1 MVEFSKLR
9 LHGFKSFVDPTIM
22 EIGAGMTG
30 IVGPNGC
37 GKSNLVEALRW
48 VMGESSAK
56 RMRGKGMEDV
66 IFNGTGKRPA
76 RNTAEVSLWLKNDKR
91 KAPAEFNGE
100 DEIEIIRKIE
110 RDSGSAFRVNGK
122 SARARDVQLLF
133 ADISIGANSPALVS
147 QGRVADL
154 ISAKPTQRRLVLEE
168 AAGISGLHVRRHE
181 AELKLRAAENNLT
194 RVEDVLGTM
203 DSQMQGLKK
212 QARQASR
219 YRNLSGHIEKA
230 EALLLY
236 LQWQKADTAVTRAE
250 EAFNLAESA
259 VREHTLAV
267 TRLTTEHT
275 EKSTVL
281 PALRKDEAESAAA
294 LQHLK
299 LSHGMLE
306 KEAQQLHDTLT
317 QNAATLAQIE
327 SDITHEGESHHETET
342 RIREISAEIE
352 KLKSQDGGESGEEL
366 AQNLTLIQQLQDS
379 VTVLEK
385 EQEDLSALL
394 AESAAE
400 KMRRTQEVENY
411 RGRKQRLSDKLETLK
426 TEKAA
431 LEENL
436 PVDNSEDIAAKGEE
450 KEQQI
455 NEIQS
460 GIEQLDKKRVALD
473 DVVEAAL
480 GDVSEA
486 QKQYTRLNTEI
497 DTLEN
502 VLQQHDV
509 AEDADPVL
517 SKIDVDTGFEK
528 ALAVALGGDADAP
541 ENGGAPVYWTSLPQY
556 KDIAPLPKGVKPLSA
571 VVRAPKTLARRLA
584 FIGVVDSDAEAANII
599 ADLLPGQCLVSRE
612 GGAWRWDGLVITK
625 EAPNAAAMRLEQK
638 NRLSE
643 CRATLEASTAQLEK
657 AETSLKQAREKRE
670 ELAEELAQQRHLLR
684 EAEQELH
691 NLRREHT
698 AEVNRNA
705 ETRSRLQSMQQN
717 ILETEEEYAAVT
729 ETLAQAEKQQQDMK
743 DDGKAEERL
752 LHLKGQLTQKRQDLA
767 ERQSVYDRLLGAAE
781 SRTQRL
787 AAMESDLSGWQK
799 RRERMAERR
808 EDLEKR
814 KEQALAQKQ
823 ELASRPDTMKDD
835 LQKLLTQIAEAET
848 RRNKAADLLAEAET
862 ATQDL
867 QRRLKEAENAQADAR
882 ENRAHA
888 TAAVKTAQHTRD
900 SIDAQIEEKF
910 SCTVNGLPEKA
921 EIKIEDEN
929 TGNLPDV
936 DTVHAKLER
945 LLREREN
952 MGPVNLRAEM
962 ESEELAQQMETMTRE
977 KDDLIAAITRLR
989 QGISKLNREARTR
1002 LLEAFEVV
1010 NEHFSDLFT
1019 RLFGGGTAH
1028 LEMTDAE
1035 DPLEAGVEIF
1045 AQPPGKK
1052 MQVLSLFS
1060 GGEQTLTS
1068 IALIFA
1074 MFLTNPA
1081 PICVLDEIDAP
1092 LDDSNVDR
1100 VCTLLDEISAATGTR
1115 FVVITHHRMTMARMH
1130 RLYGVTM
1137 SEQGVSQLVS
1147 VDLQQPSLLDS
1158 LAA

>member
-9 LHGFKSFVDPTIM
+9 LHGFKSFVDPTVM

-76 RNTAEVSLWLKNDKR
+76 RNTAEVSLWLNNDKR
-91 KAPAEFNGE
+91 NAPAEFNGA
-100 DEIEIIRKIE
+100 DDIEIIRKIE
-110 RDSGSAFRVNGK
+110 RESGSAFRVNGK

-147 QGRVADL
+147 QGRVSDL

-219 YRNLSGHIEKA
+219 YRNLSTHIDKA
-230 EALLLY
+230 EALFLY

-250 EAFNLAESA
+250 EAFNIAESA
-259 VREHTLAV
+259 VREHTLSV

-275 EKSTVL
+275 EKSTIL
-281 PALRKDEAESAAA
+281 PTLRKDEAESAAA

-299 LSHGMLE
+299 LSYGMLE
-306 KEAQQLHDTLT
+306 KEAQQLHETLM
-317 QNAATLAQIE
+317 QNTETLAQID
-327 SDITHEGESHHETET
+327 SDISHESESHTETEN
-342 RIREISAEIE
+342 RIREISAEIQ
-352 KLKSQDGGESGEEL
+352 KLKAQDGGESGEEL
-366 AQNLTLIQQLQDS
+366 AQNLALIRQLQDS
-379 VTVLEK
+379 VTALEK
-385 EQEDLSALL
+385 EQENLSALL

-400 KMRRTQEVENY
+400 KMRRAQEVENH
-411 RGRKQRLSDKLETLK
+411 RSRKQRLSDKLDTLK
-426 TEKAA
+426 AEKAA

-455 NEIQS
+455 NTIQS
-460 GIEQLDKKRVALD
+460 EIEQLDKKWLVLD
-473 DVVEAAL
+473 EAVDAAL

-486 QKQYTRLNTEI
+486 QKQHTRQTAEI

-502 VLQQHDV
+502 VLQQHDIG
-509 AEDADPVL
+509 EDTDPVL

-528 ALAVALGGDADAP
+528 ALAAALGGDADAP

-556 KDIAPLPKGVKPLSA
+556 ADIAPLPKGVKPLA
-571 VVRAPKTLARRLA
+571 GVVRAPQALARRLA
-584 FIGVVDSDAEAANII
+584 FIGVVDSDAEAEKII
-599 ADLLPGQCLVSRE
+599 AALQPGQCLVSRE

-638 NRLSE
+638 NRLVE
-643 CRATLEASTAQLEK
+643 CRALLAGSTAQLEK

-670 ELAEELAQQRHLLR
+670 QLAEQLAEQRRLLR

-691 NLRREHT
+691 GLRRDHT
-698 AEVNRNA
+698 AEINRNA
-705 ETRSRLQSMQQN
+705 ETRSRLQSMLQN
-717 ILETEEEYAAVT
+717 IAETEEEYAGVT
-729 ETLAQAEKQQQDMK
+729 ESLVQAEKQQQDIK
-743 DDGKAEERL
+743 DDGKTEERL

-787 AAMESDLSGWQK
+787 AAMESDLSGWLK
-799 RRERMAERR
+799 RRERMTERR

-835 LQKLLTQIAEAET
+835 LQKLLSRIAEAET

-862 ATQDL
+862 TTQDL

-888 TAAVKTAQHTRD
+888 TAAVKTAQHTREG
-900 SIDAQIEEKF
+900 INTQIEEKF

-921 EIKIEDEN
+921 EINAEGD
-929 TGNLPDV
+929 TLPDL

-989 QGISKLNREARTR
+989 QGIGKLNREARTR
-1002 LLEAFEVV
+1002 LLDAFEVV
-1010 NEHFSDLFT
+1010 NTHFSDLFT

-1028 LEMTDAE
+1028 LELTDAE